1 MLYDSLSKEQEDVMI
16 EELTTDGEQTQ
27 LIVLND
33 DYNTFDWVIECF
45 MEVLNH
51 TNEQSEQLAWIVH
64 TKGRASVKLGTLEE
78 LKPYKDA
85 LTDRGLNAIIE
96 HVNQRWVEAK
106 VGIAAIQHLIGCAGN
121 RQ

>member
-1 MLYDSLSKEQEDVMI
+1 MMYDSLSKEQEDVLM
-16 EELTTDGEQTQ
+16 EELTADGQQTQ
-27 LIVLND
+27 LVVLND
-33 DYNTFDWVIECF
+33 DFNTFDWVIECF

-51 TNEQSEQLAWIVH
+51 TSEQSEQLAWIIH

-96 HVNQRWVEAK
+96 HEKVNR
-106 VGIAAIQHLIGCAGN
+106 
-121 RQ
+121 

>member
-1 MLYDSLSKEQEDVMI
+1 MLYDNLSKEQEDVI
-16 EELTTDGEQTQ
+16 VEELTTDGEQTQ

-96 HVNQRWVEAK
+96 HEKVNR
-106 VGIAAIQHLIGCAGN
+106 
-121 RQ
+121 

>member
-16 EELTTDGEQTQ
+16 EALTTDGEQTQ

-51 TNEQSEQLAWIVH
+51 TSEQSEQLAWIVH

-96 HVNQRWVEAK
+96 HEKVNR
-106 VGIAAIQHLIGCAGN
+106 
-121 RQ
+121 

>member
-1 MLYDSLSKEQEDVMI
+1 MWYDSLSKEKEDVLI
-16 EELTTDGEQTQ
+16 EELTSNGEQTQ
-27 LIVLND
+27 LVVLND

-51 TNEQSEQLAWIVH
+51 TSEQSEQLAWIIH

-96 HVNQRWVEAK
+96 HEKVNR
-106 VGIAAIQHLIGCAGN
+106 
-121 RQ
+121 

>member
-27 LIVLND
+27 LIVLNH

-96 HVNQRWVEAK
+96 HEKVNR
-106 VGIAAIQHLIGCAGN
+106 
-121 RQ
+121 

>member
-1 MLYDSLSKEQEDVMI
+1 MLYDSLSKEQEDIMI

-51 TNEQSEQLAWIVH
+51 TNEQSEQLAWMVH

-78 LKPYKDA
+78 LKPFKDA

-96 HVNQRWVEAK
+96 HEKVNR
-106 VGIAAIQHLIGCAGN
+106 
-121 RQ
+121 

>member
-96 HVNQRWVEAK
+96 HGKVNR
-106 VGIAAIQHLIGCAGN
+106 
-121 RQ
+121 